1 MDPSV
6 GVGIFLGFGMVLA
19 GYIIE
24 DGSLPALIAISPMF
38 IVFGGTSGACITQ
51 FSIKEFFGV
60 PRYIMEALQL
70 PKGNEAALRNLID
83 VLVGLAEKARREG
96 VLSLESDIQGELSD
110 KKYDPSLRKGLRLM
124 VDGSEP
130 ELIKHML
137 ENEITIYEETK
148 KREASIFEAAGG
160 FSPTMGIIGTVMGL
174 IKVLGNLSD
183 PSQLAPAVAMAFI
196 ATLYGISFAN
206 LVFLPIGNKLKGKL
220 KQEILQKE
228 LTIEGVM
235 SIQAGE
241 NPRILKEKL
250 EVFLANKKP
259 A

>member
-1 MDPSV
+1 MDPSTILGLIL
-6 GVGIFLGFGMVLA
+6 GVSLLLT
-19 GYIIE
+19 GYVIE
-24 DGSLPALIAISPMF
+24 HGQLVALIAISPMF
-38 IVFGGTSGACITQ
+38 IVFGGTLGACTVQ
-51 FSIKEFFGV
+51 FTLKEIFGI
-60 PRYIMEALQL
+60 PRYVAESMQL
-70 PKGNEAALRNLID
+70 PKGNDAALKKLIET
-83 VLVGLAEKARREG
+83 LVNLAEKARREG

-137 ENEITIYEETK
+137 ENEISIYEAKK

-174 IKVLGNLSD
+174 IQVLGNLAD
-183 PSQLAPAVAMAFI
+183 VTKLAPAVAAAFI
-196 ATLYGISFAN
+196 ATLYGISSAN
-206 LVFLPIGNKLKGKL
+206 LVFLPIGAKLKGKL
-220 KQEILQKE
+220 QQEVLQKE

-250 EVFLANKKP
+250 DVFLSGNK
-259 A
+259 